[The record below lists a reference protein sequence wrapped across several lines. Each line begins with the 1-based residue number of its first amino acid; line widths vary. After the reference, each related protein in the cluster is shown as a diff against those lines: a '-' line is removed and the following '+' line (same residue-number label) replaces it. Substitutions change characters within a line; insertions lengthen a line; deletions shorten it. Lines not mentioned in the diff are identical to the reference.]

1 MKSVLVL
8 LAHPRLEQ
16 SRVHK
21 ALYKTLK
28 AQENITVQDL
38 YELYPDYNINVQE
51 EQELLLQHD
60 IIVWQHP
67 IYWYSC
73 PPLLKQWIDLVLEHG
88 WAYGKDGIY
97 LKDKIIF
104 QCISFGGPESSYQHG
119 TGNQHT
125 VNEFLSPFRQTAK
138 LCKMKYLP
146 PFVIHGTHRLNEAD
160 IAKESSQYLLALR
173 KLQEGWLPEEILQ
186 ENSYLNHL
194 I

>member
-1 MKSVLVL
+1 MKSVLIL

-21 ALYKTLK
+21 TLYKSLQE
-28 AQENITVQDL
+28 QENVSIRDL
-38 YELYPDYNINVQE
+38 YELYPDYNINVQA
-51 EQELLLQHD
+51 EQELLLQHE

-88 WAYGKDGIY
+88 WAYGKDGFF
-97 LKDKIIF
+97 LKEKIIF
-104 QCISFGGPESSYQHG
+104 QCISFGGPETSYQHG

-125 VNEFLSPFRQTAK
+125 VNEFLAPFRQTAK
-138 LCKMKYLP
+138 LCKMNYLP
-146 PFVIHGTHRLNEAD
+146 PFVIHGTHRLDESA
-160 IAKESSQYLLALR
+160 IAKETTQLIEGLKKMQA
-173 KLQEGWLPEEILQ
+173 GWLPKESTQ
-186 ENSYLNHL
+186 QNSYLNHL